1 MRRPRLELVGIRLE
15 PGPSISLDSGVPDS
29 HPGPVLCDLSVFI
42 RTESFMLASSSL
54 QGGRRPPGGR
64 SMTFVQE
71 AGLPTSAGK
80 PGPSQYN
87 HWGIEPTTRL

>member
-42 RTESFMLASSSL
+42 QNRVIHASIFLSTGR
-54 QGGRRPPGGR
+54 QGGPGRAKHDFCPGG
-64 SMTFVQE
+64 
-71 AGLPTSAGK
+71 
-80 PGPSQYN
+80 
-87 HWGIEPTTRL
+87 WTTGSR